1 MKLIWTEPA
10 LADRDHIVRY
20 IATDNRNAAIKID
33 TLMDETAESLFHAPQ
48 KGRLGRVEGT
58 RELIMHRNYI
68 LVYGYDIENTTIYIV
83 AVLHSAQQWPPL

>member
-20 IATDNRNAAIKID
+20 IAADNRNAAIKID
-33 TLMDETAESLFHAPQ
+33 TLMDETAESLVHTPQ

-58 RELIMHRNYI
+58 RELVIHRNYI
-68 LVYGYDIENTTIYIV
+68 LVYGYDIENTTIYVV